1 MNYYVRRIG
10 QAVLTLFVVITVTF
24 VMYRLMPGGP
34 VDVMRAKLMSGGGL
48 GFEQSSRSIEQV
60 NRLVEIYTNVEP
72 DVPIHIAYLQYL
84 ESIFLHLD
92 FGRSIFMNEPVF
104 DVLFRAMPWSVFV
117 SVYGLLTGIT
127 MTIVIGALMAYKE
140 GTRFDKAMTSI
151 IIVMHSVPYYV
162 GALLMLSFF
171 AYGLGW
177 FPTGGRMNPATT
189 PGLNVPFM
197 LGVAHHAALPIA
209 TGFILGFGGGALGMR
224 GNSIRIIGDDF
235 VRVAKLRGIGGNRI
249 ATRYIGRNAI
259 LPMYTGFMMSIASI
273 FGSSI
278 IMETIFRY
286 PGVGWY
292 TFDALMNRDY
302 PLLMGAFIFFTTI
315 TIIGILLA
323 DFTYGLVDP
332 RVSESGKESY

>member
-1 MNYYVRRIG
+1 MNYYARRIG
-10 QAVLTLFVVITVTF
+10 QAVLTLFTVITITF

-48 GFEQSSRSIEQV
+48 GFEKSSRSIEEV
-60 NRLVEIYTNVEP
+60 NRLVTIYTNVEP
-72 DVPIHIAYLQYL
+72 DVPIHIAYMQYL
-84 ESIFLHLD
+84 DSIFLHLD
-92 FGRSIFMNEPVF
+92 FGRSIFLNEPVF
-104 DVLFRAMPWSVFV
+104 DVLFRAMPWSIFV
-117 SVYGLLTGIT
+117 SVYGLLSGIT
-127 MTIVIGALMAYKE
+127 MTIIIGALMAYKE
-140 GTRFDKAMTSI
+140 GSRFDKLMTSA
-151 IIVMHSVPYYV
+151 IIVMHSIPYYV

-171 AYGLGW
+171 AYNLGW
-177 FPTGGRMNPATT
+177 FPTGGRMNTATT
-189 PGLNVPFM
+189 PGLNIPFM
-197 LGVAHHAALPIA
+197 VGVMHHAALPIA

-224 GNSIRIIGDDF
+224 GNSIRLIGDDF

-315 TIIGILLA
+315 TIIGILIA

-332 RVSESGKESY
+332 RVSEKGKESY